1 MAFVMDIAPT
11 SVKAE
16 ELGSSTDCQVT
27 NPHNFGLSVQAA
39 IGPKVL
45 DGRGLQGRVL
55 IAFSIGSD
63 GSLVGSRIAQSSGHS
78 ELDSEALR
86 IAAERRCRRRRPT
99 LPRGSGLTSRPS
111 PSPDSRRTG
120 GRVRFSAGAATRRLR
135 EERRGWRLRR
145 ER

>member
-16 ELGSSTDCQVT
+16 GLGSSTDCQAT
-27 NPHNFGLSVQAA
+27 NLHNFGLSVQAA

-86 IAAERRCRRRRPT
+86 IVGRAALPT
-99 LPRGSGLTSRPS
+99 PPS
-111 PSPDSRRTG
+111 NLAQGQRSY
-120 GRVRFSAGAATRRLR
+120 VSAFTFT
-135 EERRGWRLRR
+135 
-145 ER
+145 